1 MHTVAMQLAPVLAA
15 EKSKVPFYIAGG
27 LLVIWALTLS
37 LVLGLRKPD
46 FPGNLTGQR
55 VVSAITIVLVLGATS
70 TAVLTAGVPEKSA
83 AASSAAQPAPAE
95 APPATGAPPT
105 ATSAAPS
112 TATSAAPSTAT
123 SAAPSTATSA
133 APAPASQLSLAAN
146 PGGLLKFDKSQLQ
159 ANAGSVTITMANSSP
174 LEHNVTIA
182 QGSTVLGATPTF
194 TGGSKSVTL
203 TLKPGVYTFYCSVP
217 GHRAAGMQGT
227 LTVR

>member
-15 EKSKVPFYIAGG
+15 EKSKTPFYIAGG

-46 FPGNLTGQR
+46 FPGGLTGQR
-55 VVSAITIVLVLGATS
+55 IVSAITIVLVLGATS

-83 AASSAAQPAPAE
+83 AATSAQPATTE
-95 APPATGAPPT
+95 APPAGAPPT
-105 ATSAAPS
+105 ASTAPS
-112 TATSAAPSTAT
+112 TTT
-123 SAAPSTATSA
+123 STATSA
-133 APAPASQLSLAAN
+133 APATGAATQLALAAN

-159 ANAGSVTITMANSSP
+159 ANAGKVTIAMTNSSP

-182 QGSTVLGATPTF
+182 QGSTVLGSTPTF